1 MVLKMIAELEKQLLS
16 LSSQHRTAKETVD
29 VTLPLQVVF
38 NNADR
43 NVVKAR
49 LRYQGPEC
57 GSWLAMVVGLRSD
70 ILAPFARFENGRTG
84 LYKPCDILGLVPALS
99 LMVAHQ
105 NNGLAVSAVAKGVA
119 THLVLVFEGQPDSK
133 SDSLRLLTTSVWA
146 FMKRWSDW
154 TEVLLST
161 IRRDPSVAEWDFD
174 WREFLA
180 GESGFVNM
188 PWFKPMTYSDRALAL
203 DRVVMTSKSLITSVL
218 NQKQT
223 EDAMIRGLVSW
234 LDELTPVVEVVG
246 GLEGAMEVESQSV
259 V

>member
-1 MVLKMIAELEKQLLS
+1 MIAELEKQLLS
-16 LSSQHRTAKETVD
+16 LCSQYRTANGTID

-49 LRYQGPEC
+49 LRYQGPGC

-70 ILAPFARFENGRTG
+70 ILAPFARFDNGRGG
-84 LYKPCDILGLVPALS
+84 LYKPCDILSLVPCLS

-105 NNGLAVSAVAKGVA
+105 NSGLAVSAIAKGVA

-133 SDSLRLLTTSVWA
+133 SDSMRSLTTSVWA

-161 IRRDPSVAEWDFD
+161 IRRDPCVAEWDFD

-188 PWFKPMTYSDRALAL
+188 PWFKPMTYPSRALAL
-203 DRVVMTSKSLITSVL
+203 ERVVVTSKSLITSVL
-218 NQKQT
+218 NQTQT
-223 EDAMIRGLVSW
+223 EDPIIKSLVSW
-234 LDELTPVVEVVG
+234 LDELTPVVEVAG
-246 GLEGAMEVESQSV
+246 GLESTEEVESQSV